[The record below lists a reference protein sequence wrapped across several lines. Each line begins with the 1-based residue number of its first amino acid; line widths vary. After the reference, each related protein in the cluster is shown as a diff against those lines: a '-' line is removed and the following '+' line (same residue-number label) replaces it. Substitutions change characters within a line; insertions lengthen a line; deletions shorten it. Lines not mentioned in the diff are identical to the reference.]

1 MYLNIKIVR
10 ENRAAWSN
18 ALLVFSKNLPI
29 PRFFY
34 LILILVSCLFTSQ
47 QVLALTC
54 VLSTTSAVNFTESIA
69 NSIAIPQ
76 SVPDG
81 TIVWR
86 SELRILPVKCYMT
99 GAFSAEA
106 VNAYYNP
113 ASIAMPT
120 GITLGANING
130 VNVDAA
136 TSSSTKGVAI
146 GVAVPTCSS
155 SAGCLSSGTTFN
167 ASYYVYAKKSG
178 SRPSGTYPLAS
189 FKVFQLD
196 GSGGMNN
203 VANSNLVY
211 SVSNLG
217 NIRFITCN
225 ATASVSPNIVN
236 FGSIVANKPVIGN
249 VVKEKN
255 FTITVSKTCS
265 DPVKVSTTY
274 SSVQPIINGNE
285 VDLSNGL
292 SLQIKNLNS
301 GNYIIYNNIESIADL
316 SSMNS
321 VTVPFLAQLKWNKST
336 AVKGSISSAVTFTFS
351 YN

>member
-1 MYLNIKIVR
+1 MYSNREVVR
-10 ENRAAWSN
+10 KNRATESN
-18 ALLVFSKNLPI
+18 ALLALSKNLPLS
-29 PRFFY
+29 RSFC
-34 LILILVSCLFTSQ
+34 LILILVSGLFASQ

-54 VLSTTSAVNFTESIA
+54 VLSTTSASSFTESIA

-86 SELRILPVKCYMT
+86 SELRVLPVKCYMT

-106 VNAYYNP
+106 VKAYYNP

-136 TSSSTKGVAI
+136 TSSSTNGVAI
-146 GVAVPTCSS
+146 GITVPTCSN
-155 SAGCLSSGTTFN
+155 SAGCPSTGTTFN
-167 ASYYVYAKKSG
+167 ASYYIYAKKSG

-203 VANSNLVY
+203 VAGSNLVY
-211 SVSNLG
+211 SASNLG

-225 ATASVSPNIVN
+225 ATASVSPNLVN

-249 VVKEKN
+249 VVKERN

-274 SSVQPIINGNE
+274 SSLRSIINGNE
-285 VDLSNGL
+285 VDLGKGL
-292 SLQIKNLNS
+292 SLQIKNLNT
-301 GNYIIYNNIESIADL
+301 GNYIIYNNVESIADL

-321 VTVPFLAQLKWNKST
+321 VTVPFLAQLKWNKNT
-336 AVKGSISSAVTFTFS
+336 AVKGSINSAVTFTFS

>member
-1 MYLNIKIVR
+1 MYSNREVVR
-10 ENRAAWSN
+10 KNRATESS
-18 ALLVFSKNLPI
+18 ALWVLSKNLPLS
-29 PRFFY
+29 RFFY
-34 LILILVSCLFTSQ
+34 LILILVSGLFTSQ
-47 QVLALTC
+47 HVLALSC
-54 VLSTTSAVNFTESIA
+54 VLSTTGSAIFTESIA

-86 SELRILPVKCYMT
+86 SELRVLPVKCYMT
-99 GAFSAEA
+99 ATISAEA
-106 VNAYYNP
+106 VKAYYNP
-113 ASIAMPT
+113 GNIVMPT

-146 GVAVPTCSS
+146 GITVPTCSN
-155 SAGCLSSGTTFN
+155 SAGCPSTGTTFN

-203 VANSNLVY
+203 VAGSNLVY
-211 SVSNLG
+211 SASNLG

-225 ATASVSPNIVN
+225 ATASVSPNIVD
-236 FGSIVANKPVIGN
+236 FGSIIANKPVIGT
-249 VVKEKN
+249 VAKERN

-301 GNYIIYNNIESIADL
+301 GNYIVYNTVESIADL
-316 SSMNS
+316 SSINS
-321 VTVPFLAQLKWNKST
+321 VAVPFLAQLKWNKNT
-336 AVKGSISSAVTFTFS
+336 AVKGSINSAVTFTFS

>member
-1 MYLNIKIVR
+1 MYSNREVVR
-10 ENRAAWSN
+10 EKRAAGSN
-18 ALLVFSKNLPI
+18 APLELSKNLPI
-29 PRFFY
+29 SRYFY
-34 LILILVSCLFTSQ
+34 LILILVSSLFTSQ

-54 VLSTTSAVNFTESIA
+54 VLSTTNSTNFTESIA

-106 VNAYYNP
+106 VKAYYNP
-113 ASIAMPT
+113 ANIAMPT

-130 VNVDAA
+130 VNVDAI
-136 TSSSTKGVAI
+136 TSSPTKGVEVGI
-146 GVAVPTCSS
+146 TVPTCSNSTGCS
-155 SAGCLSSGTTFN
+155 SAGVTFN
-167 ASYYVYAKKSG
+167 TSYYVYAKKSG

-203 VANSNLVY
+203 IANSNLVY

-217 NIRFITCN
+217 NIRFIACN
-225 ATASVSPNIVN
+225 ATATVSPNIVN

-274 SSVQPIINGNE
+274 SSVQSIINGNE

-301 GNYIIYNNIESIADL
+301 GNYIIYNNVESIVDL
-316 SSMNS
+316 SSINS
-321 VTVPFLAQLKWNKST
+321 VTVPFLAQLKWNKNT
-336 AVKGSISSAVTFTFS
+336 AVKGSFNSAVTFTFS